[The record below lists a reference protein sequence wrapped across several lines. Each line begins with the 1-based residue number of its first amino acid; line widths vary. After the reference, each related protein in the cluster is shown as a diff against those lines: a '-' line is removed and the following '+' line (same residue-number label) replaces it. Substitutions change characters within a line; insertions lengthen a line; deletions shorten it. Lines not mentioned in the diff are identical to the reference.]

1 MVLIEIDDPHKED
14 VRRLLDEHLADM
26 FATSPAESVHA
37 LGHSALSGQDVTFWT
52 AREGERLLSCGAL
65 KQFGPAHGEVKSMR
79 TTPAARGRGMAALL
93 LEHLVAEA
101 RRRRYTCLYLETG
114 SDEFFAPA
122 RRLYARHGFT
132 QCPPFGSYVPDP
144 HSVFMRL
151 DLRDMTPPPV
161 PGQGEP

>member
-1 MVLIEIDDPHKED
+1 MVLIEIDDPQRVD

-26 FATSPAESVHA
+26 FATSPADSVHA
-37 LGHSALSGQDVTFWT
+37 LEHSALSGHEVTFWT
-52 AREGERLLSCGAL
+52 AREGGQLLSCGAL
-65 KQFGPAHGEVKSMR
+65 KQLGPAQGEVKSMR
-79 TTPAARGRGMAALL
+79 TTADARGRGMAALL

-132 QCPPFGSYVPDP
+132 QCPPFGPYVPDP
-144 HSVFMRL
+144 HSVFMQL
-151 DLRDMTPPPV
+151 DLRNVAPPPV
-161 PGQGEP
+161 RNQGEP